1 MAEGDFPKSDGDIL
15 FASEVNK
22 IKANLISFPVLNKI
36 RQQQDRSVDISSNKE
51 DIFSDAYIDSNGRED
66 TVNTGNTTALYNSAL
81 LTYSNDNATA
91 SGTTEELGAYSATAT
106 NKTTNME
113 YTCSANADLYV
124 KDLQMNCDGSGT
136 GTMTVQLERVTGSG
150 EYTTIYTKSGT
161 YSSGTSNFASTLAD
175 YGGVYIP
182 SGKNFKVLCTLNA
195 NDLHQ
200 ENISQPTVSGTLFDI
215 DEGRASGSTSNRV
228 IFGASGGISCESIT
242 TTSGTTKVIEHTIP
256 AGTFSST
263 VSTLIGKALIYGTET
278 GASITHR
285 LENAT
290 ENSGDIADGVLGGF
304 TAFTSEPTK
313 YIVKLTAKSSGAT
326 PGYPIVKGAGV
337 FSE

>member
-1 MAEGDFPKSDGDIL
+1 MTLYKFTNGTVAN
-15 FASEVNK
+15 ATEVN
-22 IKANLISFPVLNKI
+22 ANVNKSLSLPILNKI
-36 RQQQDRSVDISSNKE
+36 RQNQDRSVDTSSNKE
-51 DIFSDAYIDSNGRED
+51 DIFSDAYTDSNGRQN
-66 TVNTGNTTALYNSAL
+66 TVNTGNTTALFNSSL
-81 LTYSNDNATA
+81 TTYSNDNATA

-106 NKTTNME
+106 AKTTNME

-124 KDLQMNCDGSGT
+124 KDLQMVCDGSGT
-136 GTMTVQLERVTGSG
+136 GTMTVKLERVTGSG

-161 YSSGTSNFASTLAD
+161 YSGGTSNFASTLAD

-182 SGKNFKVLCTLNA
+182 SGKNFKVLCTLNG
-195 NDLHQ
+195 NDLNQ
-200 ENISQPTVSGTLFDI
+200 ENSSQPTVSGTLFDI
-215 DEGRASGSTSNRV
+215 DEGKASGSTSNRV
-228 IFGASGGISCESIT
+228 IFGSSGGISCESIT

-263 VSTLIGKALIYGTET
+263 VSTLLGKALIYDTET

-290 ENSGDIADGVLGGF
+290 ENSGDIADGELGTF

-313 YIVKLTAKSSGAT
+313 YIVKLTAKSSGAA
-326 PGYPIVKGAGV
+326 PGYPIVKGSGV
-337 FSE
+337 ISE

>member
-1 MAEGDFPKSDGDIL
+1 MTLYKFTNGTVAN
-15 FASEVNK
+15 ATEVN
-22 IKANLISFPVLNKI
+22 ANVNKSLSLPILNKI
-36 RQQQDRSVDISSNKE
+36 RQNQDRSVDTSSNKE
-51 DIFSDAYIDSNGRED
+51 DIFSDAYIDSNGRQD
-66 TVNTGNTTALYNSAL
+66 TVNTGNTTALFNGSL
-81 LTYSNDNATA
+81 TTYSNDNATA
-91 SGTTEELGAYSATAT
+91 SGTTEELGAYTAAA

-124 KDLQMNCDGSGT
+124 KDLQMVCDGSGT
-136 GTMTVQLERVTGSG
+136 GTMTVKLERVTGSG

-161 YSSGTSNFASTLAD
+161 YSAGTSNFASTLAD

-182 SGKNFKVLCTLNA
+182 SGKNFKVLCTLNG
-195 NDLHQ
+195 NDLNQ
-200 ENISQPTVSGTLFDI
+200 ESSSQPTVSGTLFDI
-215 DEGRASGSTSNRV
+215 DEGKASGSTSNRV

-263 VSTLIGKALIYGTET
+263 VSTLIGKALIYDTET

-290 ENSGDIADGVLGGF
+290 ENSGDIADGEIGEF

-326 PGYPIVKGAGV
+326 PGYPIVKGSGV
-337 FSE
+337 LSE

>member
-1 MAEGDFPKSDGDIL
+1 MTLYKFTNGTVAD
-15 FASEVNK
+15 ATEVN
-22 IKANLISFPVLNKI
+22 ANVNKSLSLPILNKV
-36 RQQQDRSVDISSNKE
+36 RQNQDRSVDTSSNKE
-51 DIFSDAYIDSNGRED
+51 DIFSDAYIDANGRQD
-66 TVNTGNTTALYNSAL
+66 TVNTGNTTALYNSSL

-91 SGTTEELGAYSATAT
+91 SGTTEELGAYSATPT

-124 KDLQMNCDGSGT
+124 KDLQMVCDGSGT
-136 GTMTVQLERVTGSG
+136 GTMTVKLERVTGSG

-182 SGKNFKVLCTLNA
+182 NGKNFKVLCTLNA

-200 ENISQPTVSGTLFDI
+200 ENTSQPTVSGTLFDI
-215 DEGRASGSTSNRV
+215 DEGKASQSTANRV
-228 IFGASGGISCESIT
+228 IFGSSGGISCESIT
-242 TTSGTTKVIEHTIP
+242 TTSNTTKVIEHTIP

-263 VSTLIGKALIYGTET
+263 VSTLIGKALIYSTET

-290 ENSGDIADGVLGGF
+290 ENSGDIADGELGTF

-313 YIVKLTAKSSGAT
+313 YIVKLTSKSSGAT
-326 PGYPIVKGAGV
+326 PGLPVIKGSGV
-337 FSE
+337 LSE